1 MSSREFLTMCPDV
14 LARAS
19 CATASP
25 TFKMFARVVQKT
37 SNVNEERLLEN
48 VPSALFVLSALP
60 VLMLATGFFWSRSLD
75 VFHYFGPA
83 KASQDAPQVGAR
95 LDLVL
100 ASILDRFL
108 IDFGRFLGGKNAPKT
123 HPGAPQTGQDEPF

>member
-1 MSSREFLTMCPDV
+1 MCPDV

-25 TFKMFARVVQKT
+25 TFKMFAKVVQKT

-60 VLMLATGFFWSRSLD
+60 VLMLATSFFGRRLLG
-75 VFHYFGPA
+75 VFHYFGAA
-83 KASQDAPQVGAR
+83 KASQDAPQDGAM

-100 ASILDRFL
+100 GSILDRLL
-108 IDFGRFLGGKNAPKT
+108 IDFGRFLGSQNAPKT
-123 HPGAPQTGQDEPF
+123 SPDVPQKGQDEPL